1 MTIDNLYVV
10 GQHIVDHHVRVDRSA
25 QDWSVQLDG
34 DQVSGSAEIPYEF
47 TADRVMTL
55 DMERLLLPGAEGDT
69 VELARTV
76 DPRSL
81 PGVSV
86 KAAEFSF
93 GSRFVGSVEA
103 VFERTENGLEAGN
116 IAAKDETFEITGTGS
131 WVADPTDPTGYR
143 SAVTGTLVSTEIDST
158 MQRLDYTPGISG
170 DDLTIDFDLS
180 WSGGPR
186 EDFMDSMDGDV
197 GVQLGSGQ
205 LVEVEPGAGRMFG
218 LMSVAALPR
227 RLSLDFTDI
236 FNKGLAFDSIN
247 GDFRVT
253 NGDAFTCNLSLEGPA
268 VDVGI
273 VGRASLVARD
283 YEQAAVISANVGNSL
298 PVVGAVIAGPQVAAV
313 MLIFSQIFKKP
324 LQDMGQVYYSI
335 SGSFDEPEV
344 ESTDAE
350 MFASH
355 AALAECIQE

>member
-1 MTIDNLYVV
+1 
-10 GQHIVDHHVRVDRSA
+10 
-25 QDWSVQLDG
+25 
-34 DQVSGSAEIPYEF
+34 
-47 TADRVMTL
+47 
-55 DMERLLLPGAEGDT
+55 
-69 VELARTV
+69 
-76 DPRSL
+76 
-81 PGVSV
+81 
-86 KAAEFSF
+86 
-93 GSRFVGSVEA
+93 
-103 VFERTENGLEAGN
+103 
-116 IAAKDETFEITGTGS
+116 
-131 WVADPTDPTGYR
+131 
-143 SAVTGTLVSTEIDST
+143 

-197 GVQLGSGQ
+197 GVRLGSGQ

-236 FNKGLAFDSIN
+236 FNKGLAFDSVN

-350 MFASH
+350 IFASH